1 MSVLRASPFDL
12 AKENKIIMRAKAKNI
27 KGFNDTFSDTTTS
40 SFTTVIE
47 IEPDA
52 PVSPFKGADTKYNVL
67 HTYWTKFTDL
77 SLPAGGVT
85 SAVQSYHLQ
94 RNEGNNTDSGTTT
107 DIWLDLNGLSP
118 LSVVNDFQTSD
129 DIVGGTTY
137 KVRVRAL
144 NKHGWGPWS
153 QFFTIRC
160 ARAPDV
166 SSWITT
172 ANSTTNFDIRW
183 HLPFNGG
190 LQIERYYIR
199 IMKKGSATQMLDPNN
214 WFEDL
219 ENCDGSNPV
228 VNDT

>member
-47 IEPDA
+47 IEPAA

-118 LSVVNDFQTSD
+118 LSVVNDFQTST

-153 QFFTIRC
+153 QFFSIRC